1 VTKYVFPSVHPD
13 LAVNKYE
20 MFYVDLL
27 LGTSCSGSYVNT
39 GATVLAACCVSGHS
53 WVMAAAR
60 VRQLLFT

>member
-1 VTKYVFPSVHPD
+1 MFFPSVLSD

-27 LGTSCSGSYVNT
+27 VGTSCRGSYVNT
-39 GATVLAACCVSGHS
+39 ATTVLAACCVSGHS

>member
-1 VTKYVFPSVHPD
+1 MKYIFPSVLPD

-20 MFYVDLL
+20 LFYVDLL